1 MKSPP
6 HNLPTMSK
14 FITHLS
20 FTRLSKL
27 AHSPLALKR
36 YIEEKRE
43 RTRAMD
49 EGYLLDILLFTPEKF
64 DEEFFIMP
72 ADVKKPTKAQIG
84 AKKPSDDTIRQIAD
98 WDALQARIGSRI
110 TITQE
115 QYDEADFLAGCVRD
129 NSTVAFQGLLHPEN
143 FKYQVECGFFL
154 NGFWHKGIKDAQGH
168 DRDGRH
174 VIWDLKRM
182 GGRSGEQLVRSQIRN
197 NMYDL
202 QAAIYC
208 HEYDE
213 ANEPIEY
220 YVIAIDNEGFVTPF
234 RIGRDA
240 REKAKYQWFK
250 LIKAA
255 HRCNME
261 GLDMG
266 CEFWGDR
273 DGFFNF

>member
-1 MKSPP
+1 
-6 HNLPTMSK
+6 MSK
-14 FITHLS
+14 AITHLS

-27 AHSPLALKR
+27 AHSPLALRR

-49 EGYLLDILLFTPEKF
+49 EGTLIDVLLFTPEKF
-64 DEEFFIMP
+64 DSEFFIMP
-72 ADVKKPTKAQIG
+72 TGVKKPTSAQIN
-84 AKKPSDDTIRQIAD
+84 AKKPSAETVQQIAQ
-98 WDALQARIGSRI
+98 WELIQARIGKRI

-115 QYDEADFLAGCVRD
+115 QYDEAEALCESVRM
-129 NSTVAFQGLLHPEN
+129 NSTVVFQGLLHPEN
-143 FKYQVECGFFL
+143 FKFQVKCEFHL
-154 NGFWHKGIKDAQGH
+154 NGFLHRGIKDAEGK
-168 DRDGRH
+168 DRDGNL
-174 VIWDLKRM
+174 VVWDLKRM
-182 GGRSGEQLVRSQIRN
+182 GSRSGEQLVRSQIRN

-213 ANEPIEY
+213 KNIPVQY
-220 YVIAIDNEGFVTPF
+220 YIIAVDNYNYVTPF

-266 CEFWGDR
+266 CEFWGDA